1 MSFRIVPEVFDKLP
15 ELYIGALVVKGI
27 DNTKDYPQVTEFLDE
42 CVQNLHREMCIR
54 DSSGSASSSPATA
67 SPVISPSDSPS
78 ATGSS
83 WATLCHS

>member
-42 CVQNLHREMCIR
+42 CVQNLHR
-54 DSSGSASSSPATA
+54 DLAGQ
-67 SPVISPSDSPS
+67 V
-78 ATGSS
+78 
-83 WATLCHS
+83 